1 MWLVPRR
8 DDGIHSKP
16 PCSEAVILRRIGLSL
31 IKPGLF
37 ALVLV
42 AFALPWMT
50 LECAGVISEPV
61 TGLDIATD
69 GFERKMDEWAAEVN
83 AQTLLESSERA
94 TADRTAE
101 EWQLYVRIIAGI
113 AVAGVCFTLYTSQAT
128 GRRRENGTIC
138 GLLGL
143 AGLAACGYFWYEV
156 SNTTREVII
165 VYWKLGFW
173 LAILSFGA
181 AAYYGFSDRHS

>member
-1 MWLVPRR
+1 M
-8 DDGIHSKP
+8 
-16 PCSEAVILRRIGLSL
+16 SL

-69 GFERKMDEWAAEVN
+69 GFEKKMDEWGEELV
-83 AQTLLESSERA
+83 AQTLLESSEKE
-94 TADRTAE
+94 TADQTSK

-113 AVAGVCFTLYTSQAT
+113 AIAGVCFTLYTSQAT
-128 GRRRENGTIC
+128 GRRRRRRSSARRN
-138 GLLGL
+138 
-143 AGLAACGYFWYEV
+143 
-156 SNTTREVII
+156 
-165 VYWKLGFW
+165 
-173 LAILSFGA
+173 
-181 AAYYGFSDRHS
+181 

>member
-1 MWLVPRR
+1 M
-8 DDGIHSKP
+8 
-16 PCSEAVILRRIGLSL
+16 SL

-37 ALVLV
+37 ALALV

-69 GFERKMDEWAAEVN
+69 GFEKKMDEWAAEVN
-83 AQTLLESSERA
+83 AQTSLESNEQE
-94 TADRTAE
+94 TADRTSE

-113 AVAGVCFTLYTSQAT
+113 AIAGVCFTLYTSQAT
-128 GRRRENGTIC
+128 GRRRRRRSSARRNRVPLRLRLERGTIC

-143 AGLAACGYFWYEV
+143 AGLAVCGYFWYEV
-156 SNTTREVII
+156 SNATREPII
-165 VYWKLGFW
+165 VHWKLGFW
-173 LAILSFGA
+173 LSILSFGA
-181 AAYYGFSDRHS
+181 AAYYGFADRQS